1 MPINMTIP
9 PERLDYLLRRYAAG
23 NCTRQELL
31 ELFQAISLAQHDEA
45 LNTSLLSIWQGI
57 SAADTL
63 PVIDKEK
70 IFSHVLR
77 ARPVYVLPRKRLVRM
92 SVAAAV
98 LLVLLLGGIVYRQSD
113 RPSQRKIAGKN
124 AGGKTD
130 IAPGGNKAVL
140 ILADG
145 SHIVLDSAH
154 PGSLSQQGA
163 TKVIKLDS
171 AQLVYRQAEG
181 QREGNDADRV
191 ALQYNTIETPR
202 GGQYQVVLADGT
214 KVWLDAASS
223 LKFPTRFIGDERVV
237 ELSGQ
242 AYFEVAHQKIPF
254 KVHILNAAGDG
265 GEVEVLGTHFN
276 VNAYGDEA
284 IMKTT
289 LLEGSIRVSK
299 ANEQKL
305 LKPGQQALIMN
316 GNPSS
321 LHGAAG
327 PVIRVVPDVNTE
339 EAVAWK
345 NGYFQFEDAGIET
358 VMHQLARWY
367 DVEVSYE
374 GPITERQFGGQM
386 PRGVN
391 LSEILR
397 ILEESNVHFRIDG
410 KKVIVTP

>member
-1 MPINMTIP
+1 M
-9 PERLDYLLRRYAAG
+9 E
-23 NCTRQELL
+23 
-31 ELFQAISLAQHDEA
+31 
-45 LNTSLLSIWQGI
+45 
-57 SAADTL
+57 
-63 PVIDKEK
+63 
-70 IFSHVLR
+70 
-77 ARPVYVLPRKRLVRM
+77 
-92 SVAAAV
+92 
-98 LLVLLLGGIVYRQSD
+98 
-113 RPSQRKIAGKN
+113 
-124 AGGKTD
+124 
-130 IAPGGNKAVL
+130 
-140 ILADG
+140 
-145 SHIVLDSAH
+145 
-154 PGSLSQQGA
+154 
-163 TKVIKLDS
+163 
-171 AQLVYRQAEG
+171 
-181 QREGNDADRV
+181 
-191 ALQYNTIETPR
+191 
-202 GGQYQVVLADGT
+202 DGT

-276 VNAYGDEA
+276 VNAYADEA

-289 LLEGSIRVSK
+289 LLEGSIRISK

-305 LKPGQQALIMN
+305 LKPGQQAQIMN
-316 GNPSS
+316 GNPSA
-321 LHGAAG
+321 LHRAAG
-327 PVIRVVPDVNTE
+327 PVIRVVPDANTE

-345 NGYFQFEDAGIET
+345 NGYFQLEDAGIET

-374 GPITERQFGGQM
+374 GPVTERQFGGQM